1 MATSQQRLYE
11 ILMERCSNDRYPS
24 HQLLNRIE
32 ESLWTSEQVVG
43 YVNMLLEKID
53 ESWYPSLQLLNRVE
67 RMMALTAAASRSA
80 A

>member
-1 MATSQQRLYE
+1 MT
-11 ILMERCSNDRYPS
+11 DRYPS

-43 YVNMLLEKID
+43 YVNMLLQKID
-53 ESWYPSLQLLNRVE
+53 ESWYPSLQLLDRVE